1 MDTTPFTDTAFFT
14 WILLPL
20 LIFVARICDVT
31 LGTLR
36 VIFITR
42 GMKYLSALIGFLE
55 ILIWLLAIGQI
66 FKNLNNVACYLAYAA
81 GFASGSFLG
90 IYFAERLSINKVII
104 RIITVKD
111 AHQLVANLKEAQ
123 YGVTTLEAQGA
134 EGPVTVVFS
143 IINRQN
149 LDKVIAIVKR
159 FNPQAFYSV
168 QDVKFVSEGIFP
180 APRSLMNGNLIE
192 MFRPHR
198 KGK

>member
-1 MDTTPFTDTAFFT
+1 MDTTAFTNTTFYA
-14 WILLPL
+14 WALLPF
-20 LIFVARICDVT
+20 LIFSARIFDVT

-42 GMKYLSALIGFLE
+42 GMKYLSALVGFIE

-66 FKNLNNVACYLAYAA
+66 FKNLNNIACYFAYAG

-104 RIITVKD
+104 RIITMKD
-111 AHQLVANLKEAQ
+111 ATNLMQYLRKAQ
-123 YGVTTLEAQGA
+123 YGVTTLDAQGA
-134 EGPVTVVFS
+134 EGPVTIVFS
-143 IINRQN
+143 IINRDD
-149 LDKVIAIVKR
+149 LKKVVAIVKK

-168 QDVKFVSEGIFP
+168 QDVKFASEGIFP
-180 APRSLMNGNLIE
+180 EQRSIMNGTLIE

-198 KGK
+198 KSK

>member
-1 MDTTPFTDTAFFT
+1 MDTTAFVDTTFYT
-14 WILLPL
+14 WVLLPF
-20 LIFVARICDVT
+20 LIFLSRIFDVT

-42 GMKYLSALIGFLE
+42 GMKYISAWIGFLE

-66 FKNLNNVACYLAYAA
+66 FKNLNNVACYLAYAG
-81 GFASGSFLG
+81 GFACGSFLG
-90 IYFAERLSINKVII
+90 IYFAEKLSINKVVI

-111 AHQLVANLKEAQ
+111 ATNLVEHLKKEH
-123 YGVTTLEAQGA
+123 YGVTTLDAQGA
-134 EGPVTVVFS
+134 EGPVTIVFS

-149 LDKVIAIVKR
+149 LEKVVAIVKR

-168 QDVKFVSEGIFP
+168 QDIKFVSEGIFP
-180 APRSLMNGNLIE
+180 EHRSIMNGSLME

-198 KGK
+198 KSK

>member
-1 MDTTPFTDTAFFT
+1 METTVLVNTTLYT
-14 WILLPL
+14 WVLLPL
-20 LIFVARICDVT
+20 LIFLARIFDVT

-42 GMKYLSALIGFLE
+42 GMKYLSALVGFIE

-66 FKNLNNVACYLAYAA
+66 FKNLNNVACYFAYAG

-90 IYFAERLSINKVII
+90 IYFAENLSINKVII

-111 AHQLVANLKEAQ
+111 AHDLVAYLRKEK
-123 YGVTTLEAQGA
+123 YGVTTLDAHGV
-134 EGPVTVVFS
+134 EGPVTIVFS
-143 IINRQN
+143 IINRDDLEN
-149 LDKVIAIVKR
+149 VVAIVKK

-168 QDVKFVSEGIFP
+168 QDVKFASEGIFP
-180 APRSLMNGNLIE
+180 EHRSVMNGTMLE

-198 KGK
+198 KSK